1 MFYVT
6 DDGRHGKV
14 INLHDLTFDENS
26 NFYSENPFGQDN
38 WKPNFGLAN
47 VEPQI
52 KGFASDQELINALQ
66 KHEAY
71 AFAGKENT
79 DILIN
84 IKPKSCTYQKE
95 SLDYNK
101 SCQATMAL
109 AAHNFYPLGV
119 KQDDPKV
126 GAGQW
131 YLPALGELIDLY
143 GYK

>member
-1 MFYVT
+1 M
-6 DDGRHGKV
+6 H
-14 INLHDLTFDENS
+14 HLTFDENS
-26 NFYSENPFGQDN
+26 NFYPEKPFGQSD
-38 WKPNFGLAN
+38 KESYFGLAN
-47 VEPQI
+47 VVPQI
-52 KGFASDQELINALQ
+52 KGFASDQDLISALQ

-71 AFAGKENT
+71 AFAGLENT

-84 IKPKSCTYQKE
+84 TKPTKVDCSNGTYQKG
-95 SLDYNK
+95 SLNYNK
-101 SCQATMAL
+101 FCQATMAL